1 MRPSP
6 AGPGGEKP
14 LVSGWEGTHG
24 PPGALE
30 LPSLGGHRRR
40 AQRAA
45 EQLRGPENPPGWGDC
60 GGGRAPTWT
69 PGAQLTLSSGWSPE
83 GQARSDPGLQQ
94 EGWTHQGPG
103 WARRLRLELWAGL
116 EGHTLGSQGQ
126 SRGRTQ
132 GPSCGQEAWVWRWLG
147 PRAEGL
153 SAPREL
159 GWPAFLCVRGYVCM
173 CVTSH
178 TSSACLSWTPPQR
191 LFSTVTMGLVLPAV
205 PTPGWIQLA
214 CALVTASRTVE

>member
-6 AGPGGEKP
+6 AGSGGEKP
-14 LVSGWEGTHG
+14 LVSGWEGTYG

-45 EQLRGPENPPGWGDC
+45 EQLRGPENPPSWGDC
-60 GGGRAPTWT
+60 GGGGAPTWT

-103 WARRLRLELWAGL
+103 RAGP
-116 EGHTLGSQGQ
+116 GGCGW
-126 SRGRTQ
+126 
-132 GPSCGQEAWVWRWLG
+132 SCGQDWKATLWAARASPGGGRRALPVGRRPGSGGGWG
-147 PRAEGL
+147 PGLRACQHPGSRAGRL
-153 SAPREL
+153 
-159 GWPAFLCVRGYVCM
+159 
-173 CVTSH
+173 
-178 TSSACLSWTPPQR
+178 SSASVGMSVC
-191 LFSTVTMGLVLPAV
+191 V
-205 PTPGWIQLA
+205 
-214 CALVTASRTVE
+214 